1 MNTNAYQNK
10 TYQLRELLSMAE
22 AGNIAI
28 PNIQRPYVWSPAQ
41 LARYIDSLM
50 HSWPCGSLLL
60 WQTSRESQNIFG
72 TRCFT
77 HLHLTPAATPRE
89 EPPAKDSNYHYLI
102 LDGQQRMQSLVLAFS
117 AQSEGYRATTHEW
130 RRDMGS
136 TGGRKNQ
143 TETRLL
149 CFNLHGW
156 TPEIDTEMPS
166 FFYLD
171 YEEEL
176 LETTP
181 CLQWRSEA
189 EIKASEGAYIP
200 LCHIPETSLQY
211 PEALAWLK
219 SVVHQILENTQISV
233 LEINQ
238 LNHKVESLDDDEAIV
253 QIFTRLNTAGTPLT
267 KEQIQAARIKS
278 LWPDFPERIN
288 TLLDDLS
295 KSPYLLQLNTDDLV
309 NGFNITMKAWYRSSD
324 ISTAY
329 DQASSQNTWGQLWDS
344 FAHYTKNCI
353 TTLQDKKM
361 FCNAEYKSL
370 YVLWFPVAHMCC
382 HKTDIN
388 EETANQLVKWAL
400 VTTWAKI
407 WANRSGQYVKSF
419 TDHLIRS
426 NEQEH
431 TSQWLRNLLKES
443 MLTKAA
449 CDTIDNLA
457 ASHRGS
463 VRQYYLPL
471 WVWTRLDDRRAEFV
485 LSFGSITFAVDH
497 IIPISWV
504 NDANYKATF
513 NSLGNCWMLSSTA
526 NSTKSNDSFKSFLK
540 NYGFGNGED
549 EHTSVQIVANLLD
562 CSESHLTCDDY
573 TCLNTDTIAQ
583 RELRIKEDIKRY
595 ILEDIE
601 LAFPAENRIRQNDYN
616 PDVNGI
622 YKGDEYVRT
631 IAFTRLGIGTR
642 SSYLSHIRSAMSN
655 MSLSKEII
663 SNLETTELQD
673 LLKKAGDQGNA
684 APGWRNYLRFI
695 CSPHELNTTSKTQA
709 LCPDTGYQHNSQSA
723 TCDTPDTASKQTLR
737 QFNIKFAR
745 DLHRGTEFI
754 QSDFMKHLSEP
765 SIACYI
771 SNIRKVVDNL
781 GIDAS
786 QIAEMSETEL
796 QRLLSFASKQ
806 NNCASAWRRYLNFLL
821 NNEATSRASKLSNI
835 APSLNAS
842 DIYKF
847 KDYEQSEEFSKMTLA
862 SQRCYITG
870 IRGALKVFRDKI
882 DPDTWTNPEKLQR
895 LADEARETLSPNY
908 ASYWRKY
915 INFLLNDEAA
925 PRDSRLLHTD
935 SSLSAPDIYM
945 FKEYE
950 QSEEFRKMTVPS
962 QRCYITGIRGALK
975 EFRNEID
982 SDTWTNPEKLRKLA
996 DEARKRLS
1004 ANYASYWRKYINFL
1018 LQQL

>member
-1 MNTNAYQNK
+1 MLFNAKSSSGKSINQPAYNHRNIRIRKIAMNTNTYQNK
-10 TYQLRELLSMAE
+10 TYQLRELLSLAE
-22 AGNIAI
+22 TGCIAI

-60 WQTSRESQNIFG
+60 WQTNRESQNIFG
-72 TRCFT
+72 TRSFAY
-77 HLHLTPAATPRE
+77 LHLTPAATPRE
-89 EPPAKDSNYHYLI
+89 EPPAEDSNYQYLI

-117 AQSEGYRATTHEW
+117 AQSEGYRATSHEW

-143 TETRLL
+143 METRLL
-149 CFNLHGW
+149 CFNLRGW
-156 TPEIDTEMPS
+156 TPQTDSEMPS

-181 CLQWRSEA
+181 CLQWLSEE
-189 EIKASEGAYIP
+189 EIAASAGACIP
-200 LCHIPETSLQY
+200 LCRIPETSRQH

-219 SVVHQILENTQISV
+219 RVVHHILDNTQISV

-295 KSPYLLQLNTDDLV
+295 KAPYLLQLNTDDLV
-309 NGFNITMKAWYRSSD
+309 NGFNITMKAWYRSGD
-324 ISTAY
+324 IGIAY
-329 DQASSQNTWGQLWDS
+329 AQATSQNAWDMLWNR
-344 FAHYTKNCI
+344 FAHYTRNCI

-382 HKTDIN
+382 HNTDIT
-388 EETANQLVKWAL
+388 EETAHQMVKWAL

-419 TDHLIRS
+419 TDHLVRS
-426 NEQEH
+426 NEQEK
-431 TSQWLRNLLKES
+431 TSQWLRNLLKENQ
-443 MLTKAA
+443 LTKAA

-471 WVWTRLDDRRAEFV
+471 WVWTRMDVRRAEFV
-485 LSFGSITFAVDH
+485 LSFGSSTFAVDH

-526 NSTKSNDSFKSFLK
+526 NSTKSNDSFKGFLK
-540 NYGFGNGED
+540 NYGFGAGEN
-549 EHTSVQIVANLLD
+549 EQTTVQSIANLLD
-562 CSESHLTCDDY
+562 CSETHLTCDDW
-573 TCLNTDTIAQ
+573 TRMDADAIAI
-583 RELRIKEDIKRY
+583 REQRIKEDIKKY

-616 PDVNGI
+616 PDVSNI

-631 IAFTRLGIGTR
+631 IAFSRLGMGTR
-642 SSYLSHIRSAMSN
+642 SSYLSHIRSAMFN
-655 MSLSKEII
+655 LSLSKEKL
-663 SNLETTELQD
+663 SEMTPQERQE
-673 LLKKAGDQGNA
+673 LLKNAGDQGNA

-695 CSPHELNTTSKTQA
+695 CEVPGASLK
-709 LCPDTGYQHNSQSA
+709 QS
-723 TCDTPDTASKQTLR
+723 TR
-737 QFNIKFAR
+737 QITVESGNN
-745 DLHRGTEFI
+745 LYRGSEFVR
-754 QSDFMKHLSEP
+754 SDFMKGKGAHSVQ
-765 SIACYI
+765 SYI
-771 SNIRKVVDNL
+771 SNIRRAMANL
-781 GIDAS
+781 GIS
-786 QIAEMSETEL
+786 QSTLAEMNEAEL
-796 QRLLSFASKQ
+796 QQLLNRAGEQ
-806 NNCASAWRRYLNFLL
+806 NNCASAWRCYLNFLL
-821 NNEATSRASKLSNI
+821 NNEATPRACRS
-835 APSLNAS
+835 SL
-842 DIYKF
+842 
-847 KDYEQSEEFSKMTLA
+847 
-862 SQRCYITG
+862 
-870 IRGALKVFRDKI
+870 
-882 DPDTWTNPEKLQR
+882 
-895 LADEARETLSPNY
+895 
-908 ASYWRKY
+908 
-915 INFLLNDEAA
+915 
-925 PRDSRLLHTD
+925 TD
-935 SSLSAPDIYM
+935 SSLKAPDIYM

-950 QSEEFRKMTVPS
+950 QSEEFRRMTVPS
-962 QRCYITGIRGALK
+962 QRCYITGIRSALK
-975 EFRNEID
+975 EFRDEID
-982 SDTWTNPEKLRKLA
+982 SDTWTNPGKLQELA
-996 DEARKRLS
+996 DKARGRLS
-1004 ANYASYWRKYINFL
+1004 QNYTSYWRKYINFI